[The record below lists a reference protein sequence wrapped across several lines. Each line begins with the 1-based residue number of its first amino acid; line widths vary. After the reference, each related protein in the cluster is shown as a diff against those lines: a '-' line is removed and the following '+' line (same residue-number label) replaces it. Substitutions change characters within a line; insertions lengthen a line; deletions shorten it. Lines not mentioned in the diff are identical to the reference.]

1 VTRDILS
8 RFFFRAEEGKKDD
21 RTVATVAQIF
31 IFPLERPNA
40 FGERE
45 RNTPPA
51 AERASLGRTTKKR
64 VSSRATRF
72 SHLTPSLTFEP
83 PPVTSLSS

>member
-31 IFPLERPNA
+31 IFPLERR
-40 FGERE
+40 ERE
-45 RNTPPA
+45 KKHKSRPPR
-51 AERASLGRTTKKR
+51 RASLGRTTKKR
-64 VSSRATRF
+64 VSSRETRF